1 MTRTRRKILL
11 ICGVL
16 CILLS
21 LLGMVLPVLPTT
33 PFLLLA
39 SYLFARSSPR
49 FNEWLLS
56 NRLFGTYIRNYRE
69 GRGITLL
76 HKITAL
82 AFLWLT
88 IAYAV
93 YVVPLWWVR
102 VLLAAIA
109 LGVTIH
115 LLRAKTYRPNAL
127 PQVPDRDPVTR
138 ETPE

>member
-1 MTRTRRKILL
+1 
-11 ICGVL
+11 
-16 CILLS
+16 
-21 LLGMVLPVLPTT
+21 MVLPVLPTT

-69 GRGITLL
+69 GKGITLL

-88 IAYAV
+88 IAYAA
-93 YVVPLWWVR
+93 YVVPTWWVR

-115 LLRAKTYRPNAL
+115 LLRAKTYRPNDL
-127 PQVPDRDPVTR
+127 PQVPDRDQATR